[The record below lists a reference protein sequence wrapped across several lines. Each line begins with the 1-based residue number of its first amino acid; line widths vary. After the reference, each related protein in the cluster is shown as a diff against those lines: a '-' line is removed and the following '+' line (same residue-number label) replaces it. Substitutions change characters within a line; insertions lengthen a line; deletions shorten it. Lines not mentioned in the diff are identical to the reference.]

1 MSQRK
6 EKYARSM
13 ERRVARVE
21 QKVAALEMEAY
32 RHGVRLAVAEGDLME
47 RMDRVSTKAADVREP
62 MYGAG
67 VCDGAECKAT
77 TFGRSS
83 KREDRVRRAL
93 LTAAIVFYAILIA
106 VVVAKVLI
114 PAQEQGQTGAGIGV
128 VVVSSQEMAEALSGT
143 EGLWHVP
150 VDKLAGETPGLWRGN

>member
-13 ERRVARVE
+13 ERRVVDVE
-21 QKVAALEMEAY
+21 RKMASLEMEAY

-47 RMDRVSTKAADVREP
+47 RMARVSAKAADVREP

-83 KREDRVRRAL
+83 KRKDRVRRAL
-93 LTAAIVFYAILIA
+93 LTAAIVIYAILIA
-106 VVVAKVLI
+106 VVVAKVVI
-114 PAQEQGQTGAGIGV
+114 QEQGQGQKGAGIGV
-128 VVVSSQEMAEALSGT
+128 VVVSNQEMAEALGGT
-143 EGLWHVP
+143 GGLWHVQL
-150 VDKLAGETPGLWRGN
+150 DKLAGETPGLWRGN